1 MDDFISREE
10 AAYRLDIPL
19 FKLDEMIEEGT
30 LPVHT
35 TPGHDILI
43 DTFRL
48 STTSG
53 YRPLAPDLSHV
64 QECLAK
70 CEEGPP

>member
-1 MDDFISREE
+1 MHDFITREE

-30 LPVHT
+30 MPVHIT
-35 TPGHDILI
+35 SGRDVLI
-43 DTFRL
+43 DSFKL
-48 STTSG
+48 STSLG
-53 YRPLAPDLSHV
+53 YRALAPDLSHV
-64 QECLAK
+64 QESLAK

>member
-1 MDDFISREE
+1 MDDLITREE

-30 LPVHT
+30 MPVHIT
-35 TPGHDILI
+35 SGRDVLI
-43 DTFRL
+43 DSFRL
-48 STTSG
+48 STSPG
-53 YRPLAPDLSHV
+53 YRALEQDLSHV